1 MPGCMQQKMELKHI
15 EPLGSLLSTATQ
27 CCTMLHDVTHVLLWR
42 RLPQMCGALSVGVAL
57 MGHPSGY
64 DDVGCID
71 VQLWTK
77 HHQAPHSESTSPFR
91 SGFIYIY
98 IHIYIYTYATVMVS
112 IYLSINLC
120 VCAEG
125 SSRIIKDHCKAA
137 QWLALESMLP

>member
-1 MPGCMQQKMELKHI
+1 VPGCMQQKMELKHI

-98 IHIYIYTYATVMVS
+98 THIYIYICYS
-112 IYLSINLC
+112 NGIYLSINLC